1 MGMKTW
7 FITGASSGIGR
18 ILTEQLLARG
28 QRVAATLRRP
38 EGLDDL
44 KAKHGERLWVARLDV
59 TDSAEVVG
67 VVGRAFAELGRVDV
81 VVSNAGYGVFGAAEE
96 TEDAQLR
103 QVIDTNLLGSI
114 HLIRAF
120 LPHLRQQG
128 GGRILQ
134 ISSEGGQMAY
144 PAFSAYH
151 ASKWGIEGYVE
162 SVAQEVAPFG
172 IAFTLVEPGPT
183 RTNFGANL
191 VTTRT
196 LPVYDPTPVGAVRAA
211 LANGS
216 FEINGDADKTA
227 KAIIDVAGQTPA
239 PRRLTLGSTAYQSV
253 QRALRQRLEEL
264 ESQREV
270 ALSADCD

>member
-1 MGMKTW
+1 MKTW

-18 ILTEQLLARG
+18 ILTEQLLAQG
-28 QRVAATLRRP
+28 HRVAATLRRT
-38 EGLDDL
+38 EVLDAL

-59 TDSAEVVG
+59 TDAAQVEA
-67 VVGRAFAELGRVDV
+67 VVGRAFTELGRVDV

-103 QVIDTNLLGSI
+103 RVLDTNLLGSI

-120 LPHLRQQG
+120 IPRLREQG
-128 GGRILQ
+128 GGHILQ
-134 ISSEGGQMAY
+134 VSSEGGQMAY

-172 IAFTLVEPGPT
+172 IALTLVEPGPT
-183 RTNFGANL
+183 RTNFGDNL
-191 VTTRT
+191 VRTRE
-196 LPVYDPTPVGAVRAA
+196 LAVYAPTPVGAVRAA

-227 KAIIDVAGQTPA
+227 RAIIDVAEETPA
-239 PRRLTLGSTAYQSV
+239 PRRRTLGSTAYHSV
-253 QRALRQRLEEL
+253 QRALRQRLDEL

-270 ALSADCD
+270 ALSTDCD

>member
-1 MGMKTW
+1 MKTW
-7 FITGASSGIGR
+7 FITGASSGLGR

-38 EGLDDL
+38 EVLDDL
-44 KAKHGERLWVARLDV
+44 KAKHGERLWIARLDV
-59 TDSAEVVG
+59 TDAAEVAR
-67 VVGRAFAELGRVDV
+67 VVGRAFAELGRIDV

-96 TEDAQLR
+96 AEEAQLR
-103 QVIDTNLLGSI
+103 QVLETNLLGSI

-134 ISSEGGQMAY
+134 VSSEGGQMAY
-144 PAFSAYH
+144 PAFSVYH

-191 VTTRT
+191 VQTRP
-196 LPVYDPTPVGAVRAA
+196 LAIYDATPVGAVRAA

-216 FEINGDADKTA
+216 FEINGDADKTV
-227 KAIIDVAGQTPA
+227 KAIIDVAEQMPA
-239 PRRLTLGSTAYQSV
+239 PRRLTLGSTAYHSV
-253 QRALRQRLEEL
+253 QRALRQRLDEL
-264 ESQREV
+264 EAQREV

>member
-1 MGMKTW
+1 MKTW

-18 ILTEQLLARG
+18 ILTEQLLASG

-38 EGLDDL
+38 EVLDDL

-59 TDSAEVVG
+59 TDAAAVLA
-67 VVGRAFAELGRVDV
+67 VVGRAFTELGRIDV

-96 TEDAQLR
+96 AEDAQLR
-103 QVIDTNLLGSI
+103 QVLDTNLLGSI

-120 LPHLRQQG
+120 LPRLREQG

-134 ISSEGGQMAY
+134 VSSEGGQMAY

-172 IAFTLVEPGPT
+172 IDFTIVEPGPT

-191 VTTRT
+191 RKTRP
-196 LPVYDPTPVGAVRAA
+196 LAIYDSTPVGAVRAA
-211 LANGS
+211 LENGT

-227 KAIIDVAGQTPA
+227 RAIIDVAGKTPA